1 MQWSNYAE
9 LKLWKYIDRALI
21 KERVTVKVYRY
32 YKITKGLHNLLENID
47 EALIMKYERKLII
60 LFSWQRFFLNK
71 NYLKRDKYL
80 QNNYC

>member
-32 YKITKGLHNLLENID
+32 YKITLHNLLENID

-60 LFSWQRFFLNK
+60 LFSWQRFF
-71 NYLKRDKYL
+71 
-80 QNNYC
+80 

>member
-1 MQWSNYAE
+1 MYKLLVQWSNYAE

-21 KERVTVKVYRY
+21 KERVTMKVYRY

-60 LFSWQRFFLNK
+60 LFSWQRFF
-71 NYLKRDKYL
+71 
-80 QNNYC
+80 